1 MRTRLLSL
9 TRRAVAQQPRFRPQF
24 FTAERQ
30 SSTSAEQGQAGQ
42 AGQQEQQQQQN
53 GSGGGGAA
61 AGEAAAD
68 PQKEHEALVAKLQ
81 KDIKELKDQIVRSYA
96 EEENVRRIAKK
107 DVESARQY
115 GNASFAKHMLDVADN
130 LERAMEAVPEQT
142 RTELK
147 AGSGDAHLRTLFEG
161 IQMTEKGLQKA
172 FAQNGVVKFGLVGDT
187 FDPALHD
194 ALYSSPQ
201 EGKKAG
207 TIAAVLKA
215 GYKLKDRVIRP
226 AQVGTVSA

>member
-9 TRRAVAQQPRFRPQF
+9 TRRAIAQQPTRFRPQF
-24 FTAERQ
+24 FSASRH
-30 SSTSAEQGQAGQ
+30 SSTSADQGQT
-42 AGQQEQQQQQN
+42 GQQQEEQQQE
-53 GSGGGGAA
+53 GG
-61 AGEAAAD
+61 GEAAAD

-142 RTELK
+142 RAELK

-161 IQMTEKGLQKA
+161 IEMTEKGLQKA
-172 FAQNGVVKFGLVGDT
+172 FAQNGVVKFGLVGDN

-194 ALYSSPQ
+194 ALYSSPL